1 MDQVRSRVAA
11 PTSEPER
18 AAGSKKPVGGRIEL
32 STELAEWLK
41 HLPARH
47 LATVAFYLD
56 LLAQQGPGLRWPHVR
71 TLEGNLR
78 KLRFH
83 LDGRAVRIT
92 YWIGSDHRIVLLT
105 VFMKAHGRERLE
117 IDRARAA
124 LRRWQLRNGRSR
136 DRSEAAGLKGC
147 EVDASRGETG
157 EGRDGGRSRTE
168 STALPSKW
176 P

>member
-1 MDQVRSRVAA
+1 VISLPFMDQLLHRVAGL
-11 PTSEPER
+11 SHEPDQARGPKE
-18 AAGSKKPVGGRIEL
+18 PVCGGIEL
-32 STELAEWLK
+32 GNELSEWST

-56 LLAQQGPGLRWPHVR
+56 LLAQRGPGLRWPHVR

-117 IDRARAA
+117 INRARAA
-124 LRRWQLRNGRSR
+124 LRRQQAAQRSMP
-136 DRSEAAGLKGC
+136 RS
-147 EVDASRGETG
+147 
-157 EGRDGGRSRTE
+157 
-168 STALPSKW
+168 P
-176 P
+176 